1 MKFLKEY
8 WAIILMAVSLISS
21 TTAAQIQVAQ
31 NKIDI
36 SENDKAAMNSD
47 AKIILLVQKEVET
60 ASAKA
65 EKAHAETEKEI
76 EKLKAKQEK
85 QTALQINQ
93 QYLIKGM
100 DSMQDAI
107 KDLAKEIRNNRSKP

>member
-76 EKLKAKQEK
+76 EKLKVEQQK
-85 QTALQINQ
+85 QTEIRVNQ
-93 QYLIKGM
+93 KYMREDMKELKQGF
-100 DSMQDAI
+100 
-107 KDLAKEIRNNRSKP
+107 KEILIELRSKP